1 MRCLGAARR
10 VTQRPRRA
18 LCGAVRN
25 RRPPFLGKIPASA
38 GPGAG
43 APLGSP
49 PRPASRQRTGAFTS
63 AGAWGHLGGPSPGQ
77 AERPICTG
85 AVARPTLAPVATRG
99 VDAVLGTAAPSDTA
113 LVHVC
118 GKRGVRQ
125 GRHPQRPLE
134 TDLSEGHPDGTRGP
148 ASPVWQVCPCHPA
161 GHRQRPGCTQL
172 PPFWHGGWQTAVG
185 EG

>member
-1 MRCLGAARR
+1 MRCLRAARR

-18 LCGAVRN
+18 LCGAREKPAPTFPREEPRF
-25 RRPPFLGKIPASA
+25 RRARGWR
-38 GPGAG
+38 
-43 APLGSP
+43 P